1 MAAWKT
7 AHPAHFV
14 RLSTT
19 LRCTPMKPGTFDYNP
34 SLNAH
39 PVHET
44 QRVKGDNML
53 DLSTLGTFV
62 AVVLGLFLIPGPA
75 VLLVL
80 TRTVHGGRKA
90 GILTGLGVAVGDF
103 VHTLGAAVGLSALLM
118 TSALAFNAVKFVGAA
133 YLVYLGIRALREKQA
148 NAQRPA
154 VASVSASKAFFQ
166 AIPAEVL
173 NPKTALFFLAFLPQ
187 FVRPEHGSSFLQ
199 FATLGLIFVGM
210 SALYTTLIVLT
221 IRPLGRLVK
230 RLTWLTRWQNKII
243 GVLFISLGLRVATQT
258 R

>member
-1 MAAWKT
+1 
-7 AHPAHFV
+7 
-14 RLSTT
+14 
-19 LRCTPMKPGTFDYNP
+19 
-34 SLNAH
+34 
-39 PVHET
+39 
-44 QRVKGDNML
+44 ML
-53 DLSTLGTFV
+53 DLPTLGTFV

-80 TRTVHGGRKA
+80 TRTVHRGRQV
-90 GILTGLGVAVGDF
+90 GIATGLGIAAGDF
-103 VHTLGAAVGLSALLM
+103 IHTLAASVGLSALLM

-133 YLVYLGIRALREKQA
+133 YLIYLGIRALREKPSNPQMP
-148 NAQRPA
+148 AQGTEQRAKQQPA
-154 VASVSASKAFFQ
+154 PTPPMPPLSASKAFLQ

-187 FVRPEHGSSFLQ
+187 FVHPEHGSMFLQ
-199 FATLGLIFVGM
+199 FATLGLIFVAM

-230 RLTWLTRWQNKII
+230 RLTWLARWQNKII